1 MCWPSIFWKLCHLYS
16 TNWWIGAVVLAL
28 HLHKTQKLVFKVSV
42 WVWVCVCM
50 CVLEHR
56 FSHQSMSFSQE
67 ADMTGQWLFLRLDW
81 TWQGSA
87 NLPQSTGTDRKDE
100 LYCMTV
106 IRERNYAFSH
116 SQAEQLSMPMFFF
129 FHGQHFCLAVTA
141 MLQSIAIWSPCF
153 QVSIMISNLHACI
166 CLGKHGRTHNNQ
178 SSWFIY
184 LLFIFFL
191 ASVHKTGALGSDC
204 ILASKETDFS
214 VKCR

>member
-116 SQAEQLSMPMFFF
+116 SQAEQLSTPMFFF
-129 FHGQHFCLAVTA
+129 SWPALLFSCHCNAAIHCNLKSMFPSQYNDF
-141 MLQSIAIWSPCF
+141 QSTC
-153 QVSIMISNLHACI
+153 MHL
-166 CLGKHGRTHNNQ
+166 LGKTWAHTQQ
-178 SSWFIY
+178 SKQLIY
-184 LLFIFFL
+184 LFIIHIFFGL
-191 ASVHKTGALGSDC
+191 CT
-204 ILASKETDFS
+204 
-214 VKCR
+214 